1 LPQGKALLVVEKVC
15 FFKKSACS
23 QSLSPLGHSD
33 GFASCKAWCVL
44 ISASLPKTPFPGK
57 GAILL
62 GLPPLDQ
69 ARMLAVSHTKPLHD
83 AVVQM
88 ADDLYGGYAPA
99 TPFLSTIEVF
109 RQSESLA
116 ARQGSFQFVEKV
128 CIYKNRLFLQS
139 ATGCENQPVFFCTF
153 SLFHRQNVLL

>member
-1 LPQGKALLVVEKVC
+1 MKLPRELSHGAVQFVEKVC

-23 QSLSPLGHSD
+23 QSLSPLGHSV

-83 AVVQM
+83 AVAQM

-109 RQSESLA
+109 RQTDYII
-116 ARQGSFQFVEKV
+116 R
-128 CIYKNRLFLQS
+128 
-139 ATGCENQPVFFCTF
+139 F
-153 SLFHRQNVLL
+153 S